1 MNSHKEENKDGS
13 KEEFCAPCLMALPL
27 AIGAGG
33 AAGAGKSGNKKMKNI
48 ILWSSIGLI
57 IISIIIYIILKRKC
71 TTCA

>member
-1 MNSHKEENKDGS
+1 MVEQKEQT

-33 AAGAGKSGNKKMKNI
+33 AAHSSKSANKKMKNI

-57 IISIIIYIILKRKC
+57 VISIIIYIILKRKC
-71 TTCA
+71 STCA